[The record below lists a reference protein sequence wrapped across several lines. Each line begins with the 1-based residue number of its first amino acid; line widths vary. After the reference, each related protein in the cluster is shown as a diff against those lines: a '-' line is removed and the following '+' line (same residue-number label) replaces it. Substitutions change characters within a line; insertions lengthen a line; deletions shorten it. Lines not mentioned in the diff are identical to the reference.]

1 MSVCLVRG
9 VNIITILYVLEVINI
24 QRELNCIRR
33 DNEDMVKVIS
43 RKTDENFTQG
53 FKNNNTNLE
62 VPASG

>member
-1 MSVCLVRG
+1 
-9 VNIITILYVLEVINI
+9 
-24 QRELNCIRR
+24 
-33 DNEDMVKVIS
+33 MVKVIS